1 MNDQPIPFDSDDAE
15 LTALFRRS
23 REEEIWS
30 APANAASM
38 IWWRAQAAD
47 LVASEI
53 RRQEGLTRPLTAAR
67 NVAAVAALAAVELGI
82 FQIGAV
88 LLDSFPNFE
97 KALTSAGLTPSTAAI
112 LALAIPPT
120 LALLHRFRR
129 IAEDF

>member
-1 MNDQPIPFDSDDAE
+1 MNDQLTPFDPDDAE

-23 REEEIWS
+23 REEEVWS
-30 APANAASM
+30 GPANAASM

-67 NVAAVAALAAVELGI
+67 NVAAVTALAAVELGI
-82 FQIGAV
+82 FQAGAF
-88 LLDSFPNFE
+88 LLDSFPDFG
-97 KALTSAGLTPSTAAI
+97 KALASTGLTPLTAAI

-120 LALLHRFRR
+120 LALLHRFRHV
-129 IAEDF
+129 ADDF

>member
-1 MNDQPIPFDSDDAE
+1 MNDQPTSFDPDDAE

-23 REEEIWS
+23 REEEVWNE
-30 APANAASM
+30 PANAASM

-47 LVASEI
+47 LVAGEI
-53 RRQEGLTRPLTAAR
+53 RRQEGLIRPLKAAR

-82 FQIGAV
+82 FQAGMA
-88 LLDSFPNFE
+88 LLDSFPDFG
-97 KALTSAGLTPSTAAI
+97 KALASTGLTPLTAAI

>member
-1 MNDQPIPFDSDDAE
+1 MNDQPTLFDPEDAE
-15 LTALFRRS
+15 LAALFRRS
-23 REEEIWS
+23 RDEEVWS

-47 LVASEI
+47 LIASEL

-67 NVAAVAALAAVELGI
+67 NVAAVTALAAVELGI
-82 FQIGAV
+82 FQAGAA
-88 LLDSFPNFE
+88 LLDSFPGFKE
-97 KALTSAGLTPSTAAI
+97 ALASTGLTPLTAAI

-129 IAEDF
+129 VADDF